1 MRAQSMLI
9 LAACVLV
16 STAAWPHCEIPCGIY
31 GDDLRFSLIEE
42 HITTIE
48 KSMQQIVEL
57 SGDLQ
62 NANQRVR
69 WIDNKEHHA
78 DQIREIVTQYFM
90 TQRLK
95 PVDKGDAEGFAAYTG
110 QLVLL
115 HKMLRA
121 AMKCKQTTDLANVET
136 LRRLAHDFKRAY
148 GKK

>member
-57 SGDLQ
+57 SGDVQ

-95 PVDKGDAEGFAAYTG
+95 PVDEGDAEGFAAYTG

-121 AMKCKQTTDLANVET
+121 AMKCKQTTDLADVET